1 MAATQPP
8 SFAPASPSSPSPTS
22 TPLTI
27 TEWRTTQTAG
37 AGLARLLAL
46 VDTES
51 KLTSP
56 AWISLASPDLITQQW
71 SALPVPTDPA
81 ADSLPLYGIPFA
93 VKDNIDGIGF
103 VSTAGCPEFSSTI
116 CTADAAV
123 VARLK
128 AAGAILVGKTNLD
141 QFATGLNGTRSPH
154 FGPTPNAWDPSRV
167 SGGSSSGSAVVVS
180 RGVVPF
186 SLGTDTAGSGRVP
199 AGLNNIIGLKP
210 TRGALSTRGVL
221 PACQTLDCVSI
232 FALTSEDAAAVLS
245 VAEGY
250 DREDAYSRRRSPSS
264 ALTLKPRIA
273 ICDSPPWFGQTEQ
286 RDAYDACLAGI
297 HERLNWKL
305 EKVDFSPLFDLAR
318 LLYNGPWVAERYQAI
333 RGYIEDR
340 GAPGMDPV
348 VRGIIMEAN
357 KYSAADAFAAEY
369 KRQQLTRVIDE
380 AFGEYDYLL
389 VPTAPTFPSMQ
400 DMQRAPVEE
409 NSRLGTYT
417 NFVNFLDWTALSIPA
432 GFRPGF
438 GFIGLGQPVARQ
450 PRLIGATGQTRQES
464 LPAVPRKLVPRGAVS
479 ESSETFTG
487 TTDVIVVGAHLSGLP
502 LNKDLVERGATLKI
516 STATAPSYKLYA
528 LAAKGPVKKPGL
540 ERVATG
546 GSSIAVE
553 VWSMPTHNL
562 GSFLATIPHPL
573 GLGSLELEDGS
584 WSLGFIC
591 EPSGLQGA
599 DDITEH
605 GGWKTYLATLTS
617 PKTSRAAKPLSK
629 VLTANRGEI
638 AVRIIRTLHTLGMQ
652 AVAIYSAADAAAPH
666 VRLADTALALGPG
679 SVVDTYL
686 NGTRIIEL
694 ALSVNADAVIP
705 GYGFLAENA
714 DFADA
719 VEAAGMTWVGPT
731 GDQMRQLG
739 LKHVARSIAEAA
751 HVPVVPGTSLKTT
764 VDEARR
770 AAVGTGYPLLLK
782 STAGGGGIGLK
793 RCDNEAE
800 LVAAFEGVQRLAAA
814 NFANSGVF
822 LEKFIAQAKHI
833 EVQVIGDGTG
843 RVLVAGDRD
852 CSVQRRHQKL
862 VEEAPAPFL
871 SDAVRQQMYKAAVDL
886 AASVRYRNVGTVEFI
901 YDIQTHEFFFLEV
914 NTRLQVEHPTTE
926 SVTGLDLVECMLH
939 IAGGEAGKVFRQD
952 RAVST
957 VPTKGASIEVR
968 LYAESPLQQ
977 FRPSSG
983 HILDVALPFGLDGI
997 RVDTWIE
1004 RGLDVSSAYD
1014 PLLAKIVATGATRA
1028 DAIQKL
1034 TAALDPAN
1042 TRIVGLETNAAY
1054 LRHVILTDW
1063 FASGDFTTHS
1073 MDLESFVYTEPA
1085 LQIIDAGPATTV
1097 QDWPGRKGLWNVG
1110 VPPSGPMDQYSFR
1123 LANQAV
1129 GNAPDAPA
1137 LECTLQGPKLLFYSD
1152 TTVAVTGATTTVFV
1166 GDKAADT
1173 CRPIAVRAGQTL
1185 SVGSAQSG
1193 YRIYVAVRGGI
1204 AVPSVLGSRSTF
1216 EVGKFGGHNGRK
1228 LQAGDLLRLGGFL
1241 KIDLDSEMSNT
1252 LSSCI
1257 PSIPLTSSWKV
1268 GVVPGPHGAPDFFT
1282 EDGLAS
1288 LFAGQ
1293 WSVHYN
1299 SNRLGVRLS
1308 GPKPQWARQTGGE
1321 AGLHPSNVHDSPYSI
1336 GSVSFTGDEAV
1347 VVTCDG
1353 PSLGGF
1359 VVFCV
1364 VADAEMWKLG
1374 QARPGDRIQFVPIT
1388 AADAIAADQQMT
1400 TSISA
1405 LAATEWQLPTAR
1417 ASAIAAPIESPIIG
1431 QMGEGSTAVTIRQAG
1446 DEAVLMEFGEDQVF
1460 DLARSFRIYAFME
1473 AHRAAP
1479 LPHVLELTPGVRT
1492 LHVLYELGTH
1502 PAAILATLTD
1512 TARSLQ
1518 IPQHVPSR
1526 KFRLPIVFNDDACI
1540 RAVRRYAST
1549 IRKDAPWLMDNVE
1562 FLRQLNGLKKGGVEA
1577 IVGGPSD
1584 RLAGSVLNNTKTGAE
1599 FLVVGLGD
1607 VFLGSP
1613 CAVPL
1618 DPRHRLFGTKYN
1630 PSRSFTPQGAVGIG
1644 GQYMCIYAGDSPG
1657 GYQLVGRTVSIWDPK
1672 KLVYGPSTGS
1682 SSVTSTTSAASTSKP
1697 WKFRLFD
1704 RISFYPVLQSELAG
1718 MDADQSSLLVQDG
1731 DNILRLHAYESWLA
1745 GISDEVA
1752 VTMAYRRDAIA
1763 NAPFIS
1769 EILKPAPQMGAGGSG
1784 LLEVNEHNNE
1794 HDDELETSG
1803 INSTPRHTRGQ
1814 RIKASIPGRCFKVS
1828 AQVGDTVQAGQELL
1842 WIESNKMEIHI
1853 SSPVSGRVVAVS
1865 VEPGQAVMAEDV
1877 LMTIV

>member
-1 MAATQPP
+1 MAALPLSPCAT
-8 SFAPASPSSPSPTS
+8 PASP
-22 TPLTI
+22 LTI
-27 TEWRTTQTAG
+27 SEWRTAQTAE

-46 VDTES
+46 VDAES
-51 KLTSP
+51 KLASP
-56 AWISLASPDLITQQW
+56 AWISLASPDLVTQQW
-71 SALPVPTDPA
+71 TALPVPTDPA
-81 ADSLPLYGIPFA
+81 ADSLPLYGVPFA
-93 VKDNIDGIGF
+93 IKDNIDGIGF
-103 VSTAGCPEFSSTI
+103 ASTAGCPEFSSAI
-116 CTADAAV
+116 CTVDAAV

-232 FALTSEDAAAVLS
+232 FALTSDDAAAVLD

-250 DREDAYSRRRSPSS
+250 DRQDAYSRRRVPSS
-264 ALTLKPRIA
+264 VLAPRPRIA
-273 ICDSPPWFGQTEQ
+273 ICDNPPWFGLTEQ

-297 HERLNWKL
+297 RARLDWRVD
-305 EKVDFSPLFDLAR
+305 EVDFTPLFDLAR
-318 LLYNGPWVAERYQAI
+318 LLYNGPWVAERYQAL
-333 RGYIEDR
+333 RSYIEDR

-348 VRGIIMEAN
+348 VRGIIMEAS
-357 KYSAADAFAAEY
+357 KYSAVDAFAAEY

-380 AFGEYDYLL
+380 AFGAYDYLL
-389 VPTAPTFPSMQ
+389 VPTTPTFPSMQ
-400 DMQRAPVEE
+400 DMQRAPVDE

-432 GFRPGF
+432 GFRPGDGLPF
-438 GFIGLGQPVARQ
+438 GITLIGRTWQEPDLLVLASQWLGGQ
-450 PRLIGATGQTRQES
+450 PRLIGATGQTRSDS
-464 LPAVPRKLVPRGAVS
+464 LPAVPRKLVPRGD
-479 ESSETFTG
+479 
-487 TTDVIVVGAHLSGLP
+487 TTDVVVVGAHLSGLP
-502 LNKDLVERGATLKI
+502 LNKDLVECGAALKTV
-516 STATAPSYKLYA
+516 TATAPAYKLYA
-528 LAAKGPVKKPGL
+528 LATQGTVPKPGL

-546 GSSIAVE
+546 GRSIAVE
-553 VWSMPTHNL
+553 VWSMPTRNL

-573 GLGSLELEDGS
+573 GLGRLELEDGS

-591 EPSGLQGA
+591 EPAGLQGA

-605 GGWKTYLATLTS
+605 GGWKAYLAARAPSATSCDAKPLT
-617 PKTSRAAKPLSK
+617 TPLSK
-629 VLTANRGEI
+629 VLIANRGEI
-638 AVRIIRTLHTLGMQ
+638 AVRIIRTLHALGMQ
-652 AVAIYSAADAAAPH
+652 AVAIYAAADAAAPH

-679 SVVDTYL
+679 SVADTYL

-694 ALSVNADAVIP
+694 ARSVGADAVIP

-739 LKHVARSIAEAA
+739 LKHVARSIAAA
-751 HVPVVPGTSLKTT
+751 AGVPVVPGTGLQTT

-793 RCDNEAE
+793 RCDSEAE
-800 LVAAFEGVQRLAAA
+800 LAAAFAGVQRLAAA

-822 LEKFIAQAKHI
+822 LERYIAQAKHI

-871 SDAVRQQMYKAAVDL
+871 PDAVRQQMHKAAVDL
-886 AASVRYRNVGTVEFI
+886 AASVKYRNVGTVEFI
-901 YDIQTHEFFFLEV
+901 YDIQTREFFFLEV

-926 SVTGLDLVECMLH
+926 AVTGLDLVACMLRV
-939 IAGGEAGKVFRQD
+939 AGGEADTVFTPD
-952 RAVST
+952 RAVAS
-957 VPTKGASIEVR
+957 VPTSGASIEVR

-983 HILDVALPFGLDGI
+983 RILDVTLPSGMAGV

-1028 DAIQKL
+1028 DAIQTL
-1034 TAALDPAN
+1034 AAALDPAN

-1054 LRHVILTDW
+1054 LRHVVLADW
-1063 FASGDFTTHS
+1063 FASGAFTTHS
-1073 MDLESFVYTEPA
+1073 MDLDSFVYTEPA
-1085 LQIIDAGPATTV
+1085 LQIVDAGPATTV
-1097 QDWPGRKGLWNVG
+1097 QDWPGRTGLWNVG

-1123 LANQAV
+1123 LANEAV
-1129 GNAPDAPA
+1129 GNAADAPA
-1137 LECTLQGPKLLFYSD
+1137 LECTLQGPKLLFYSNA
-1152 TTVAVTGATTTVFV
+1152 TVAVTGATTTVVV
-1166 GDKAADT
+1166 GDAAADPS
-1173 CRPIAVRAGQTL
+1173 RPIAVRAGQTL

-1228 LQAGDLLRLGGFL
+1228 LQTGDVLRFGGFQKGYL
-1241 KIDLDSEMSNT
+1241 ERESSTATT
-1252 LSSCI
+1252 LPACI
-1257 PSIPLTSSWKV
+1257 PSIPLTASWKV

-1321 AGLHPSNVHDSPYSI
+1321 AGLHPSNVHDSPYSV

-1388 AADAIAADQQMT
+1388 ATDAIAADQQMT
-1400 TSISA
+1400 AAISA
-1405 LAATEWQLPTAR
+1405 LAVSAWQPPDAGAMATATA
-1417 ASAIAAPIESPIIG
+1417 SPIIG
-1431 QMGEGSTAVTIRQAG
+1431 QMGEGSSAITIRQAG
-1446 DEAVLMEFGEDQVF
+1446 DAAVLLEFGEDQVF
-1460 DLARSFRIYAFME
+1460 DLARSFRIYALME

-1492 LHVLYELGTH
+1492 LHVHYELGTH
-1502 PAAILATLTD
+1502 PAAILATLTK
-1512 TARSLQ
+1512 TALSLQ

-1526 KFRLPIVFNDDACI
+1526 KFRLPIVFDDEACA

-1562 FLRQLNGLKKGGVEA
+1562 FLRQLNGLQKGDVEA
-1577 IVGGPSD
+1577 IVGGQSD
-1584 RLAGSVLNNTKTGAE
+1584 PLSSANNTTTRTGAE

-1682 SSVTSTTSAASTSKP
+1682 FKTSTASASSSETP
-1697 WKFRLFD
+1697 WKFRMFD

-1718 MDADQSSLLVQDG
+1718 LDADQGGLLVQD
-1731 DNILRLHAYESWLA
+1731 DDDTLRLDAYESWLA
-1745 GISDEVA
+1745 GIRDEVA
-1752 VTMAYRRDAIA
+1752 ATMACRRDAIA
-1763 NAPFIS
+1763 NAPFIG
-1769 EILKPAPQMGAGGSG
+1769 EILKPAPQMG
-1784 LLEVNEHNNE
+1784 LLGYGNEGDDDDHDHDH
-1794 HDDELETSG
+1794 HDDTITSRP
-1803 INSTPRHTRGQ
+1803 TPGQ

-1828 AQVGDTVQAGQELL
+1828 VQVGDVVQAGQELL

-1853 SSPVSGRVVAVS
+1853 ASPVSGRVAAVS
-1865 VEPGQAVMAEDV
+1865 VDPGQAVMAEDV
-1877 LMTIV
+1877 LMSIV